1 MKNTFDFLIQLAQ
14 NNNKEWFANHKKQ
27 FDELN
32 KKSKV
37 FFSNI
42 QNELNKTDIIED
54 MKMFRIYRD
63 VRFSKDKTPY
73 KTHFSCA
80 FVRKKPQLR
89 GGYYLH
95 LQPNESFIGGGF
107 WEPNPED
114 LLRIRKEFEYDAQTI
129 NKIISEENF
138 VKTFGNLVGEELKS
152 VPKGFDKNHENIHLI
167 RKKQFLVMKKYS
179 NEEVFSSD
187 FTQIVLKD
195 FLVMRPFFDYMSEVL
210 TTDSN
215 GVSIL

>member
-1 MKNTFDFLIQLAQ
+1 MKNTFDFLTQLAE
-14 NNNKEWFANHKKQ
+14 NNNKNWFLTHKKE

-32 KKSKV
+32 KNSKV
-37 FFSNI
+37 FFTSI
-42 QNELNKTDIIED
+42 FDELNKTDIIEE

-73 KTHFSCA
+73 KTHFSSA
-80 FVRKKPQLR
+80 FVKKKPQLR

-107 WEPNPED
+107 WEPNQED
-114 LLRIRKEFEYDAQTI
+114 LLRIRKEFEYDTQTI
-129 NKIISEENF
+129 KEIIEEENF
-138 VKTFGNLVGEELKS
+138 VKTFGILKGEELKTA
-152 VPKGFDKNHENIHLI
+152 PKGFDKNHKNIHLI
-167 RKKQFLVMKKYS
+167 RKKQFLVTKKYS

-187 FTQIVLKD
+187 FSSTVNKD

-215 GVSIL
+215 GVSLL

>member
-1 MKNTFDFLIQLAQ
+1 MKNTFDFLVQLAE
-14 NNNKEWFANHKKQ
+14 NNNKQWFADYKNE

-37 FFSNI
+37 FFTSI
-42 QNELNKTDIIED
+42 FDELNKTDDIEE

-107 WEPNPED
+107 WDPNPED
-114 LLRIRKEFEYDAQTI
+114 LLRIRKEFEYDAQSI
-129 NKIISEENF
+129 NKIINEEQF
-138 VKTFGNLVGEELKS
+138 IKTFGSLQGEELKS
-152 VPKGFDKNHENIHLI
+152 APKGFDKNHKNIHLI
-167 RKKQFLVMKKYS
+167 KKKQFLVMKKYI
-179 NEEVFSSD
+179 NEEVFADD
-187 FTQIVLKD
+187 FQSKVVKD
-195 FLVMRPFFDYMSEVL
+195 FQVMRPFFDYMSDVL